1 MNWNNLK
8 LNKCPQCNKDFMHG
22 LDLSI
27 RGMMKHSCGFMI
39 RESRYTQI
47 VSNQINRDL
56 EKQREDMEKEVDD
69 FFNIDPNYPK

>member
-39 RESRYTQI
+39 RESRYSQI
-47 VSNQINRDL
+47 VSNQIMGDL
-56 EKQREDMEKEVDD
+56 AKKKINDEVS
-69 FFNIDPNYPK
+69 IEHL